1 MSRLLP
7 PAAGVV
13 LAYVL
18 IGLSGSVFAIP
29 PGHVSPFF
37 PAAGVAL
44 VAVLAYGLRM
54 TWAVLIGAIAMNA
67 VLASQKG
74 AASGWAWIVPVLI
87 GSGAALQ
94 ALLGALLVR
103 RHLRTPVTLDSP
115 KAIACFF
122 GLAAVLA
129 CTVNPTIGTLALWAG
144 GALQRAELPLNWVVW
159 WGGDA
164 LGVVVA
170 APVLLSLIGQP
181 REAWRARRTSVA
193 LPLVLATLLLAL
205 AVSQVVRWQEQR
217 GVARFERDA
226 DNTSRTFEL
235 RLSAHLDALDA
246 MYGVYLASEDVT
258 ASEFRLASES
268 WLAKLPSLQAIGWH
282 ERVDVAD
289 VPAFEAGVRA
299 TGLPNYRVFDREDG
313 LTSADD
319 EVTALRHIEPR
330 TGNEA
335 ALGINSLSVRASRDA
350 IMRARRSDAPNA
362 TVGFRLTQ
370 EFGDQQGVVI
380 YRAVRS
386 SDLSGGTPPPPGR
399 LLGLVF
405 IALRMDD
412 ALQALQAGTPEYLQV
427 CLFETAADGSKRRL
441 AGAVDCEPDQPTAA
455 GPLRRTVVPFA
466 GREWELQVHAR
477 DGVPS
482 ESVGPLASESGSTWL
497 FVLAGLGAIGLMG
510 ALLLIVTGRA
520 RRTEAAVAE
529 RTVQLQHEIAE
540 REATE
545 QALRDSE
552 RRFRNIFN
560 SVPLGV
566 IYTDLHGGI
575 KQPNA
580 SFAAMTGYSE
590 EELLDTTTPA
600 LTHPDDLAEDQRLR
614 DALARG
620 EQQLVRRRK
629 RLITRDGRVLWVDA
643 TMTLQQDARGG
654 PQRLVAL

>member
-1 MSRLLP
+1 MPPAVTTPLSRLLP

-13 LAYVL
+13 LAYIL

-29 PGHVSPFF
+29 PGYVSPFF

-67 VLASQKG
+67 MLASQHG
-74 AASGWAWIVPVLI
+74 AASGSAGIVPVLI

-94 ALLGALLVR
+94 ALVGALLVR
-103 RHLRTPVTLDSP
+103 RHLRLPVTLDSP

-122 GLAAVLA
+122 GLAAALA

-144 GALQRAELPLNWVVW
+144 GALQRAELPLTWLVW

-193 LPLVLATLLLAL
+193 LPLALATLLLAL

-217 GVARFERDA
+217 GEARFERDA
-226 DNTSRTFEL
+226 NNTSRTFEL

-246 MYGVYLASEDVT
+246 IHGVYLASEDVT
-258 ASEFRLASES
+258 ASEFRLASER
-268 WLAKLPSLQAIGWH
+268 WLAKLPSLQAIGWQ
-282 ERVDVAD
+282 ERVDIAD
-289 VPAFEAGVRA
+289 VAAFEESVRA
-299 TGLPNYRVFDREDG
+299 TGLADYRVFDREAG
-313 LTSADD
+313 LTAADD
-319 EVTALRHIEPR
+319 EVIALRHIEPYA
-330 TGNEA
+330 GNEP
-335 ALGINSLSVRASRDA
+335 ALGLNSLSLRAARDA
-350 IMRARRSDAPNA
+350 IMGGRRSDAATA

-370 EFGDQQGVVI
+370 ESDQQQGVVI

-386 SDLSGGTPPPPGR
+386 SDLSGGPPPPGR

-412 ALQALQAGTPEYLQV
+412 ALQTLLAGTPQYLQV
-427 CLFETAADGSKRRL
+427 CLFETAADGSKTRL
-441 AGAVDCEPDQPTAA
+441 AGGVDCAPGGRPGA

-466 GREWELQVHAR
+466 GREWELQVQAR
-477 DGVPS
+477 NGVPS
-482 ESVGPLASESGSTWL
+482 ESVGPLASENASTWL
-497 FVLAGLGAIGLMG
+497 FVLAGLAATGLMG

-560 SVPLGV
+560 S
-566 IYTDLHGGI
+566 
-575 KQPNA
+575 
-580 SFAAMTGYSE
+580 
-590 EELLDTTTPA
+590 
-600 LTHPDDLAEDQRLR
+600 
-614 DALARG
+614 
-620 EQQLVRRRK
+620 
-629 RLITRDGRVLWVDA
+629 
-643 TMTLQQDARGG
+643 
-654 PQRLVAL
+654 